1 MEKNYRFLVK
11 TFLRDKKFKLLMA
24 LPLTRMH
31 SSMMRTIR
39 CSSHLPGGVSAQGG
53 YLSNWGVYTSPP
65 GTEFLTHTC
74 ENITFPQLRLRT
86 VMKGSLASLSHW
98 CILGA
103 IGVFVGENDQR
114 ITYPP
119 DRTPES
125 VNVLPLHESI
135 SNRTMNYI

>member
-1 MEKNYRFLVK
+1 MVGGG
-11 TFLRDKKFKLLMA
+11 A
-24 LPLTRMH
+24 GCLPSL
-31 SSMMRTIR
+31 S
-39 CSSHLPGGVSAQGG
+39 GGGE
-53 YLSNWGVYTSPP
+53 
-65 GTEFLTHTC
+65 TEYMTHTC

-119 DRTPES
+119 DRTLNLSMFYHYMKAFQTE
-125 VNVLPLHESI
+125 L
-135 SNRTMNYI
+135 